1 MLRSILVFLSVYL
14 IYGLLRQLF
23 SVARRKSPFNPTA
36 GTRPSAKKEKE
47 KEKDWGGTYVDYEE
61 VREDDPKD

>member
-23 SVARRKSPFNPTA
+23 SAARRKSPFTPSA
-36 GTRPSAKKEKE
+36 GTRPSAK

-61 VREDDPKD
+61 VKEDDPKD

>member
-23 SVARRKSPFNPTA
+23 SGARRKSPFNPSA
-36 GTRPSAKKEKE
+36 GTRPSAKEE

-61 VREDDPKD
+61 VKEDDPKD